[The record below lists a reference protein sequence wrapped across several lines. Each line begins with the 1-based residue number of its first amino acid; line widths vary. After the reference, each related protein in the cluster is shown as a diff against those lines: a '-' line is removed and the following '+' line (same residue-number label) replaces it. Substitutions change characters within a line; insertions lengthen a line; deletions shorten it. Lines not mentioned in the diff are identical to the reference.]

1 MNIVVGI
8 GDYEV
13 TKEPSVTLIT
23 YNLGSCIGVTVY
35 DPVAKVG
42 GMLHFMLPE
51 SRINPERAIE
61 RPAIFADTGLPLL
74 LKECERLGADRRRME
89 VKVAGGAQI
98 LDASDYFKIGKRNY
112 VAARKVLWQE
122 GILISGEEVGGV
134 LNRTMALE
142 MSTGKVWVKISG
154 DGIREL

>member
-8 GDYEV
+8 GDYKV

-23 YNLGSCIGVTVY
+23 YSLGSCIGVTVY
-35 DPVAKVG
+35 DPAAKVG

-74 LKECERLGADRRRME
+74 LKECEKLGADR
-89 VKVAGGAQI
+89 
-98 LDASDYFKIGKRNY
+98 KR
-112 VAARKVLWQE
+112 
-122 GILISGEEVGGV
+122 
-134 LNRTMALE
+134 
-142 MSTGKVWVKISG
+142 
-154 DGIREL
+154 

>member
-1 MNIVVGI
+1 
-8 GDYEV
+8 
-13 TKEPSVTLIT
+13 
-23 YNLGSCIGVTVY
+23 
-35 DPVAKVG
+35 
-42 GMLHFMLPE
+42 MLPE

-74 LKECERLGADRRRME
+74 LKECEKLGADRKRMQ

-112 VAARKVLWQE
+112 VAVRKILWQE
-122 GILISGEEVGGV
+122 GILISGEEIGGV

-142 MSTGKVWVKISG
+142 MPTGKVWVKISG
-154 DGIREL
+154 DGVKEL